1 MKILQIGGIIAAM
14 TITAAFPFGKNPSAK
29 PNAAIEAEM
38 SPEWQRSFVPSAE
51 PGESSQHDVSALP
64 EENTNADT
72 LETQHPNSADAFPVQ
87 EKDGTKLPNE
97 SSLQEKQ
104 QEKLEQDEDCFSVRD
119 YSPDTTP
126 TTSDLSDLSL
136 HPYVALPPAQKPAEI
151 VLEYLKGV
159 PIGTPL
165 EEIKRASDI
174 FGLDFSFMTTIAK
187 IESDFDPK
195 QRTGSYIGL
204 FQLGRQEF
212 ATYGSGDITNP
223 RDNAIAAA
231 YKFATEAML
240 FELDTHKKPTFSD
253 LYLIHQQGWQGA
265 AEHVNQPDRIAWKS
279 MCVTNEGRQ
288 KGEKWCKRAIWQN
301 TLPTIKHVW
310 KSVDKLTSGA
320 FVDMWRERVDR
331 LYARYAEAIR
341 GGSDD

>member
-1 MKILQIGGIIAAM
+1 MNPRRKKSNRRNWSKTRTVSQFEIIRLIQRRPRQ
-14 TITAAFPFGKNPSAK
+14 TYRISLFIPTSHFHLHKNR
-29 PNAAIEAEM
+29 
-38 SPEWQRSFVPSAE
+38 Q
-51 PGESSQHDVSALP
+51 
-64 EENTNADT
+64 
-72 LETQHPNSADAFPVQ
+72 
-87 EKDGTKLPNE
+87 KL
-97 SSLQEKQ
+97 
-104 QEKLEQDEDCFSVRD
+104 FS
-119 YSPDTTP
+119 
-126 TTSDLSDLSL
+126 
-136 HPYVALPPAQKPAEI
+136 
-151 VLEYLKGV
+151 EYLKGV

-187 IESDFDPK
+187 IELDFDPK

-212 ATYGSGDITNP
+212 ATYGSGDITDP
-223 RDNAIAAA
+223 PDNAIAAA

-301 TLPTIKHVW
+301 TLPAIKHVW
-310 KSVDKLTSGA
+310 KRSVDKLTSGA